1 MRCST
6 CYMRHADH
14 VKRGRGTL
22 FGLILGFSSQTL
34 MSLTCYLGRVRVG
47 GGTPP
52 DASFSF
58 FDNFMTLTYLTCGKG
73 RGTPAEVRC
82 SSF

>member
-1 MRCST
+1 M
-6 CYMRHADH
+6 
-14 VKRGRGTL
+14 KRGRGTL
-22 FGLILGFSSQTL
+22 FGLILGFSSQTS

-58 FDNFMTLTYLTCGKG
+58 FLPQFHDADLHYL
-73 RGTPAEVRC
+73 
-82 SSF
+82 